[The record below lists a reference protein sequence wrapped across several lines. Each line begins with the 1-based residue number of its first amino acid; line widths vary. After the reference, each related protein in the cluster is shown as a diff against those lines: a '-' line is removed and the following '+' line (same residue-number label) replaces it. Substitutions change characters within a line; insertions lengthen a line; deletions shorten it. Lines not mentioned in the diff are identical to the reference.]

1 MFHSS
6 MLENSTETVDAMPD
20 NEPGLDRS
28 QPTWVVDWDGPD
40 DQENPHNWSTKF
52 KLVVSLVLVIL
63 PLIVNIG
70 SSIMGGSLALLERE
84 FHIGSEVA
92 ILTTT
97 TMFLMASPLLI
108 NVPQNLN
115 IELRAN
121 IRPFSCI
128 GFCHRPT
135 HFRPII

>member
-1 MFHSS
+1 
-6 MLENSTETVDAMPD
+6 MLENSIKRVDAMPD
-20 NEPGLDRS
+20 TEPGLDPP
-28 QPTWVVDWDGPD
+28 QPTWVVDWNGQD

-52 KLVVSLVLVIL
+52 KLLVSLVLVIL

-70 SSIMGGSLALLERE
+70 SSIMGGSLASLEKE
-84 FHIGSEVA
+84 FHISSEVA

-108 NVPQNLN
+108 SLSQHLK

-121 IRPFSCI
+121 IRSFS
-128 GFCHRPT
+128 
-135 HFRPII
+135 